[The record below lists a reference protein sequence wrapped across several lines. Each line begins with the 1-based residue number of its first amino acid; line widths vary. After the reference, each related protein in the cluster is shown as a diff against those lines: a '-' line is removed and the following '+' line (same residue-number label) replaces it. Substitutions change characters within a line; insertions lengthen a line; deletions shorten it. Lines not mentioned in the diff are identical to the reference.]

1 MRYISLAEEEKEQFT
16 ELQKTSENSVIR
28 ERSLCLLLSA
38 KRFNVKEISSLT
50 DLCRQTISTLLTTWD
65 QRYQRINYQH

>member
-28 ERSLCLLLSA
+28 ERSLCLLLSD